1 MLWLMIYSSVPPN
14 CIFEIDDFEK
24 WELPYEFDF
33 IHGRELDGS
42 IYNCERLCKG
52 AFEHLKPGG
61 YFELQSL
68 EHGFLSD
75 DETHKTAYIIEGR
88 NKLQKPFCGAT
99 ICTQRMGKAG
109 FVNIKIQR
117 FKIPIGPW
125 SEGNKLKQLG
135 IFALQ
140 DILEG
145 LEAFSLHVFTQ
156 GLQWSMDE
164 LQVCLALVRDDLKRE
179 ELHIYRELYVI
190 YGRKPE

>member
-1 MLWLMIYSSVPPN
+1 
-14 CIFEIDDFEK
+14 
-24 WELPYEFDF
+24 
-33 IHGRELDGS
+33 
-42 IYNCERLCKG
+42 
-52 AFEHLKPGG
+52 
-61 YFELQSL
+61 
-68 EHGFLSD
+68 
-75 DETHKTAYIIEGR
+75 
-88 NKLQKPFCGAT
+88 
-99 ICTQRMGKAG
+99 MGKAG

-164 LQVCLALVRDDLKRE
+164 LQKIPNVFSKLWVYWQMKQKSL
-179 ELHIYRELYVI
+179 
-190 YGRKPE
+190 